1 MVIVIDAI
9 QVIQDLAIVMIVA
22 LPMAVLSHLL
32 KQPLVIGYI
41 LAGIIVGPYTP
52 PFGFLA
58 HPEVLNL
65 FAEIGIVFL
74 LFAIGLEFPLAKLRR
89 VGRKA
94 LVIAVTE
101 ALGTFAFGV
110 AAASALGFGRFDSLF
125 LGLAVSVTSTVI
137 LSRILEDLG
146 VIQSPD
152 ASLILG
158 VAIIEDVVVVST
170 LATIQSLALTGH
182 LALLGIG
189 VTLVL
194 VVAFIAGA
202 LLLGP
207 RVVPRLVEAVART
220 ERADLLL
227 IALLGVA
234 FGFSILSSVLG
245 ISVATGAFLAGVLV
259 AESKSQGRAIQLFAP
274 LKILF
279 GAIFFVSM
287 GALMN
292 IDILPLYLLPVT
304 VLIVVAYGSKSAFVY
319 LASRS
324 QSLPSATAR
333 RASLSL
339 TPSGGELALVVA
351 KGGTDIGVTSA
362 FLLPVIGAVTIV
374 TAFLSP
380 FVVRLGW
387 RPPPGSHPPSGP
399 TRLGST
405 APAEPAPT

>member
-1 MVIVIDAI
+1 MVIEAI

-22 LPMAVLSHLL
+22 LPMALLSHFL

-58 HPEVLNL
+58 HPEILNL

-74 LFAIGLEFPLAKLRR
+74 LFAIGLEFPLARLRR

-94 LVIAVTE
+94 IVIAISE
-101 ALGTFAFGV
+101 ALGTFALGV
-110 AAASALGFGRFDSLF
+110 LAAEALGFGRFDSLF

-137 LSRILEDLG
+137 LSRVLEDLG
-146 VIQSPD
+146 VLQTPD

-158 VAIIEDVVVVST
+158 VAIIEDVVVVSA
-170 LATIQSLALTGH
+170 LATIQSFAITGQ

-189 VTLVL
+189 TTLLL
-194 VVAFIAGA
+194 VALFIAA
-202 LLLGP
+202 TLLIGP
-207 RVVPRLVEAVART
+207 RVIPRLVDAVAETQRP
-220 ERADLLL
+220 DLLL
-227 IALLGVA
+227 IATLGVA
-234 FGFSILSSVLG
+234 FGFSILSSVIG

-259 AESKSQGRAIQLFAP
+259 AESKNQARANQLVAP
-274 LKILF
+274 LKSLF

-287 GALMN
+287 GALMD
-292 IDILPLYLLPVT
+292 IGILPRYLLPVT
-304 VLIVVAYGSKSAFVY
+304 VLILVAYGAKSMLVY
-319 LASRS
+319 FASRS
-324 QSLPSATAR
+324 QALSSATSR

-339 TPSGGELALVVA
+339 APSGGELAFVVA
-351 KGGTDIGVTSA
+351 KGGTDVGVTSA

-387 RPPPGSHPPSGP
+387 RPPPGAVPPAGPSKFDAPPSPEPLP
-399 TRLGST
+399 T
-405 APAEPAPT
+405 